1 MPGFARPWSPKA
13 PSSTAAPPC
22 GLAGRVLEVG
32 ADNGLTFANYSP
44 ALTDVL
50 AVAPEP
56 YLHAQARGCMASR

>member
-1 MPGFARPWSPKA
+1 
-13 PSSTAAPPC
+13 
-22 GLAGRVLEVG
+22 VLEVG

-56 YLHAQARGCMASR
+56 YLHALSRVAAQARGCMASR